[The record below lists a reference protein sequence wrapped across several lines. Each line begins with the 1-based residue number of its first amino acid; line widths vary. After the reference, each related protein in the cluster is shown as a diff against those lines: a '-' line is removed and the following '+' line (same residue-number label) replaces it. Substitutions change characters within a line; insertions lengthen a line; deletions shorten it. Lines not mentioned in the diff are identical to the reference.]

1 MQFPSP
7 PRGIKSIPWRLPI
20 LLYQAGLGWILGSR
34 FLLLR
39 HKGRKSGKVRA
50 AVLEIIPSLP
60 DAGSYFVVS
69 GFGTRSD
76 WYQNILQDSCVEIQ
90 VGRKRFPAQAIQLDS
105 PDGAALFTAYAQKN
119 PGSLQALSK
128 IMGYET
134 KISPQGIRD
143 FGLKIPVI
151 EFISSYDLPGRIS

>member
-20 LLYQAGLGWILGSR
+20 LLYRVGLGWILGNR

-39 HKGRKSGKVRA
+39 HKGRKSGKIRT
-50 AVLEIIPSLP
+50 AVLEIIHSMP
-60 DAGSYFVVS
+60 DAGIYFVVS

-76 WYQNILQDSCVEIQ
+76 WYQNILQDSSVEIQ
-90 VGRKRFPAQAIQLDS
+90 VRRKRFPAQAEQLE
-105 PDGAALFTAYAQKN
+105 PAEGAKILAAYAQKN

-128 IMGYET
+128 IMGYE
-134 KISPQGIRD
+134 IDFSPQGIQD
-143 FGLKIPVI
+143 FGQKIPVI
-151 EFISSYDLPGRIS
+151 QFTSSELPS

>member
-7 PRGIKSIPWRLPI
+7 PRGIRSIPWRLPI
-20 LLYQAGLGWILGSR
+20 LLYRAGLGWILGSR

-50 AVLEIIPSLP
+50 AVLEIIHSLP
-60 DAGSYFVVS
+60 DASSYFVVS

-90 VGRKRFPAQAIQLDS
+90 VGRKRFPAQAKQLDP
-105 PDGAALFTAYAQKN
+105 PDGAALLTAYAQKN

-128 IMGYET
+128 IMGYE
-134 KISPQGIRD
+134 IEFSPQGIRN

-151 EFISSYDLPGRIS
+151 EFNSASELPGRIS